1 MNHHSENVDW
11 FNSIKPSKKQVVPEV
26 VRKSLEE
33 VEHNLLLTVEKSR
46 KLYKA
51 KIMNYRPT

>member
-26 VRKSLEE
+26 VRKSLQAR
-33 VEHNLLLTVEKSR
+33 NI
-46 KLYKA
+46 A
-51 KIMNYRPT
+51 KNYASSQNSKT

>member
-33 VEHNLLLTVEKSR
+33 VERNLLLIRKITKNFVKS
-46 KLYKA
+46 K
-51 KIMNYRPT
+51 